1 MTSCLFPLWMGQ
13 IMYNMFR
20 LGFCLIKK
28 KKKKKK
34 KKKGFVS
41 NGMRPIALCQDITV
55 SSSLAQ
61 LQIPKILA
69 SDK

>member
-28 KKKKKK
+28 KKKKCVIQGENCLILKRDGKK
-34 KKKGFVS
+34 FVLS
-41 NGMRPIALCQDITV
+41 VVEKMW
-55 SSSLAQ
+55 
-61 LQIPKILA
+61 
-69 SDK
+69 